1 MRNAYRVVSGKSN
14 VSTTANKCFGFN
26 KLFFK
31 RKSLEAHMNVC
42 GHLPGIVYKFQ
53 DQNIQTCFDKR
64 KFMGDIPFSIYFD
77 LEIITGK
84 KV

>member
-1 MRNAYRVVSGKSN
+1 
-14 VSTTANKCFGFN
+14 
-26 KLFFK
+26 
-31 RKSLEAHMNVC
+31 MNVC